1 MCLFSVF
8 GVVCCVLFYNPCACT
23 LFVFGSGWSTVA
35 RLKLEGIDG
44 KAPPGAEPAACE
56 PAACERPV
64 VVCVG
69 REGGGGGTGV
79 CIDRVS
85 VCTFKT
91 SACVPAPSPH
101 FSIHVGLVPVRRY
114 TRGRFERTHG
124 CFHMFFHRAAPH
136 HTTHTNHTPRPPT
149 TPRPHN
155 TTRRQKQRETE
166 KDRQEKRRRDKKARE
181 EKRRDEK
188 EERRRRREKM
198 KEKR

>member
-23 LFVFGSGWSTVA
+23 LFVFGSGWSTVS

-44 KAPPGAEPAACE
+44 KSPSGAEPAACE

-69 REGGGGGTGV
+69 GEGRGGGTGV

-101 FSIHVGLVPVRRY
+101 FSYMWAWCRY

-124 CFHMFFHRAAPH
+124 GVLNVHTGVFTCFSPCRTTPH
-136 HTTHTNHTPRPPT
+136 HTHQSHTT
-149 TPRPHN
+149 TTN
-155 TTRRQKQRETE
+155 DTTTT
-166 KDRQEKRRRDKKARE
+166 
-181 EKRRDEK
+181 
-188 EERRRRREKM
+188 
-198 KEKR
+198 

>member
-1 MCLFSVF
+1 M
-8 GVVCCVLFYNPCACT
+8 GVVSSMTPSAPCEISKG
-23 LFVFGSGWSTVA
+23 LGSGRRMVA

-44 KAPPGAEPAACE
+44 KSPSGAEPAACE
-56 PAACERPV
+56 PAACERPM

-69 REGGGGGTGV
+69 GEGGTGV

-91 SACVPAPSPH
+91 TPCVPAPRPH
-101 FSIHVGLVPVRRY
+101 VSYMWAWCRY
-114 TRGRFERTHG
+114 TRGRFECTRVFSHV
-124 CFHMFFHRAAPH
+124 FHRAAPH

-166 KDRQEKRRRDKKARE
+166 KE
-181 EKRRDEK
+181 
-188 EERRRRREKM
+188 
-198 KEKR
+198 